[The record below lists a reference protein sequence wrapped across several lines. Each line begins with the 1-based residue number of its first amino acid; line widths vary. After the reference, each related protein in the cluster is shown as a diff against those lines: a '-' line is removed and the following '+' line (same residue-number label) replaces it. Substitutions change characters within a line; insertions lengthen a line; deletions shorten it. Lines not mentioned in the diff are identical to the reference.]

1 MLKKAGEYG
10 YLLFET
16 FGNLKYIFSDFK
28 RVLYQLEH
36 VGYKS
41 IPIILVIG
49 FFAGSITAWQ
59 AAYQF
64 RGLASLTLLGGQTT
78 KVIVMEMGPVLTAL
92 VIAGRVGASMTA
104 EIGSMKITEQVDA
117 LKTMAI
123 SPNRYIVMPRFVSL
137 VLMLPVLTIFANILA
152 VFGAFAVSN
161 FFLDIQAH
169 VFTNSI
175 NNFFELKDFFGG
187 LFKSL
192 VFGIVI
198 SSLSCYFGISTTGG
212 AVGVGK
218 STIASFVTSAVA
230 ILILDYCL
238 WLILF

>member
-137 VLMLPVLTIFANILA
+137 VLMLPILTIFANILA

-161 FFLDIQAH
+161 FFLDIQGH

-175 NNFFELKDFFGG
+175 KNFFELKDFFGG
-187 LFKSL
+187 LFKSS